1 MRMIFGL
8 QFHNICFLLLLI
20 LIAIVWLSDENEENL
35 KKKVSKLTSE
45 NNQLKMLVK
54 RFDSENKLRYKKR
67 SLNKGDQMKSSESNS
82 DVTQSNENEK
92 REKDHPKM
100 DNSIKIFIHEIIQLR
115 EGNRLLE
122 ASLTK
127 CQSDLIDKKRMEE
140 EEKQVDCMFH
150 EPSKE
155 YEMTRRR
162 IQRDLNELWHYI
174 SSRLQEATE
183 ELRRKL
189 SEKQLASLL
198 KKTLL
203 NIRHRYNVLKADIDS
218 LAEVDGYDDWR
229 KKESKELTSIVE
241 NRLKEIQNPLNCQAA
256 KTLVCK
262 LNINCG
268 YGCQSHHAVYCLN
281 LALATKRTLIFDP
294 DQTEFVLIL
303 HSLDQIYSLFIRN

>member
-1 MRMIFGL
+1 
-8 QFHNICFLLLLI
+8 
-20 LIAIVWLSDENEENL
+20 
-35 KKKVSKLTSE
+35 
-45 NNQLKMLVK
+45 
-54 RFDSENKLRYKKR
+54 
-67 SLNKGDQMKSSESNS
+67 
-82 DVTQSNENEK
+82 
-92 REKDHPKM
+92 
-100 DNSIKIFIHEIIQLR
+100 
-115 EGNRLLE
+115 
-122 ASLTK
+122 
-127 CQSDLIDKKRMEE
+127 
-140 EEKQVDCMFH
+140 
-150 EPSKE
+150 
-155 YEMTRRR
+155 MTRRR

-218 LAEVDGYDDWR
+218 LAGVDGYDDWR

-241 NRLKEIQNPLNCQAA
+241 NRLKELQNPLDCQAA

-281 LALATKRTLIFDP
+281 LALATTGGHLI
-294 DQTEFVLIL
+294 EFHLIE
-303 HSLDQIYSLFIRN
+303 SLDRKFLII